1 MYTIL
6 LEYPDNKLH
15 DYCDNIT
22 HSAVIDL
29 FVKGIHSSQ
38 NSHNSI
44 LLHSTRDLTL
54 AVAILSNSSL
64 YTVKIAS
71 KRPV

>member
-1 MYTIL
+1 MYTL
-6 LEYPDNKLH
+6 VLEYPDNKLS

-38 NSHNSI
+38 NSCNSI
-44 LLHSTRDLTL
+44 ILHNARDCVL
-54 AVAILSNSSL
+54 ACAILSSSTL
-64 YTVKIAS
+64 YAVKIAS
-71 KRPV
+71 K